1 MKYIKPGKHDHIPE
15 ERSWEYDDFGNRI
28 CKETGD
34 FVVLVAPYKE
44 EPQHEIMNVVNI
56 DGEWIPVQMEFY
68 FREDYEND
76 TLFG

>member
-1 MKYIKPGKHDHIPE
+1 MKYINPGKHDHIPE

-56 DGEWIPVQMEFY
+56 DGEWIPVQMEFD
-68 FREDYEND
+68 FREDYEKD